1 MTDKHEKITRTWQK
15 RSTITGEW
23 HPIYKAL
30 RDKMFEDCISWTKLV
45 LATSTAET
53 TLQANFAGRCMPNL
67 DSVERVANALGFHL
81 ALVPMS
87 EAEVADLNDG
97 KYVNPGIME
106 VAQCAAMT
114 TTP

>member
-1 MTDKHEKITRTWQK
+1 MTDKNEKITRTLQK

-30 RDKMFEDCISWTKLV
+30 RDKMFADCISWTNLV

-81 ALVPMS
+81 ALVPMTEDELAALGRGEYTS
-87 EAEVADLNDG
+87 
-97 KYVNPGIME
+97 PG
-106 VAQCAAMT
+106 VVV
-114 TTP
+114 